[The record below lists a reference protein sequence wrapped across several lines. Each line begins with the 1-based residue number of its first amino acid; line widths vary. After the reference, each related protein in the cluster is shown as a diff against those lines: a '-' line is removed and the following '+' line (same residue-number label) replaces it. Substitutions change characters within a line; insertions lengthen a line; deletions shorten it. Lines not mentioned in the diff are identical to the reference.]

1 MFAKKLT
8 YKVPVTPWNLKA
20 LQEMVRNGPDVHP
33 GACFVEN
40 SDDGRRVA
48 VSPDSETQRNALAK
62 TLLAPGD
69 SSQVC
74 LGLMSFTSCSF
85 GENWL
90 EAEEK
95 FWQMVSHYLVSI
107 VRKCNT

>member
-1 MFAKKLT
+1 M
-8 YKVPVTPWNLKA
+8 PVTPWNLKA

-85 GENWL
+85 RENWP

-95 FWQMVSHYLVSI
+95 FWQMVSYYLVSI
-107 VRKCNT
+107 IRKYNT